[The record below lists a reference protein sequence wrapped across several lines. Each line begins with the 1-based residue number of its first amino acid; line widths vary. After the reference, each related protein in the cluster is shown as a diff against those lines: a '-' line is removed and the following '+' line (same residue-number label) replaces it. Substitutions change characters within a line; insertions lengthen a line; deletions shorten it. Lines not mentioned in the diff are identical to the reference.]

1 MQKCTHTYIYN
12 YFFFTQTHTAR
23 TSVQVST
30 WFIGMIL
37 KQQNLD
43 LLEGLKTFSLLD
55 SPVTVAFPLGA
66 TALLRKGLHWCGWA
80 KGCPGWSCGRLVLA
94 GSHWTNQATNQP
106 ASQPTYQHTA
116 PANHDAYS
124 SPVDVSM
131 AFWLLVSADPKTT
144 FPFDKWSA
152 SIRKA

>member
-1 MQKCTHTYIYN
+1 VVDWSWQDHTEPGP
-12 YFFFTQTHTAR
+12 T
-23 TSVQVST
+23 
-30 WFIGMIL
+30 
-37 KQQNLD
+37 KQ
-43 LLEGLKTFSLLD
+43 
-55 SPVTVAFPLGA
+55 P
-66 TALLRKGLHWCGWA
+66 
-80 KGCPGWSCGRLVLA
+80 
-94 GSHWTNQATNQP
+94 TNQP

-124 SPVDVSM
+124 SLVDVSM

>member
-12 YFFFTQTHTAR
+12 FFFHANTYSPHIRPSQHLVHWNDPETTELGSSWGSQNIFSTRFPSHGGFPIGRHGTAAQR
-23 TSVQVST
+23 APLVRLSQRLSRVKLWS
-30 WFIGMIL
+30 IG
-37 KQQNLD
+37 
-43 LLEGLKTFSLLD
+43 
-55 SPVTVAFPLGA
+55 LGRI
-66 TALLRKGLHWCGWA
+66 TL
-80 KGCPGWSCGRLVLA
+80 
-94 GSHWTNQATNQP
+94 NQPSNQP

-152 SIRKA
+152 SICKA